1 MIMVIKRNVMML
13 ATVVVEVLLLL
24 WVPQL
29 VSLSSLSP
37 WFSLLSSSEEGNVN
51 SVFQSKCIS

>member
-13 ATVVVEVLLLL
+13 VIVVEVLLRL

-29 VSLSSLSP
+29 VSLSLLSP

-51 SVFQSKCIS
+51 SVFQSKRIS